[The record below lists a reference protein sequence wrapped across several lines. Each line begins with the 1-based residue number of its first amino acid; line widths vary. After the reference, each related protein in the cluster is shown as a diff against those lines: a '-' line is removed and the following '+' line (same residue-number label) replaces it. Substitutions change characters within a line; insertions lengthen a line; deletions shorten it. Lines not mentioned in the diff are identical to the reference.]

1 MEKPC
6 TRSQF
11 HFISEQPVRYAVTLP
26 IIWLPFPANQMSQSW
41 KARRFYATSSRDTCR
56 VARLFLIGS
65 SETRRR
71 RVSHQICIRNSRPR
85 ARRAAEDSRVVTARR
100 EKRNEEWS
108 SGVLE

>member
-41 KARRFYATSSRDTCR
+41 KARRFYATSSRDVCR

-65 SETRRR
+65 SETHRN
-71 RVSHQICIRNSRPR
+71 RVSHRICIQNSRLL
-85 ARRAAEDSRVVTARR
+85 ARRAAEDFRVVTARR
-100 EKRNEEWS
+100 AKQD
-108 SGVLE
+108 

>member
-26 IIWLPFPANQMSQSW
+26 IICLPFPANQMSQSW

-71 RVSHQICIRNSRPR
+71 RVSHQTSNRNSSTR
-85 ARRAAEDSRVVTARR
+85 ARRTAEESRVVKERR
-100 EKRNEEWS
+100 EKRNKK
-108 SGVLE
+108 